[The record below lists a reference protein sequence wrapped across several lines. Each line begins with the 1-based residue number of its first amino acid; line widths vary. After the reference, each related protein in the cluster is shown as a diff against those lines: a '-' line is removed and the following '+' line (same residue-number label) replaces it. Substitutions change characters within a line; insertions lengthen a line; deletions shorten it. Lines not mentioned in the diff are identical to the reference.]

1 MKIYRNYS
9 LKDKNTFN
17 IDVKADYFAAPKTL
31 QELYDIISD
40 KLLIYNELLIIGDG
54 SNLLFIDNFKGLVL
68 QPEFYGKQVVSEN
81 DTEVKIKASAGENWD
96 DFVKWTVDNNYSG
109 LENLSL
115 IPGRVGA
122 SAVQNIGAYGVEV
135 ADMIYEVET
144 IELSTFKTRIFTATE
159 CEFAYRHSIFKQD
172 EYKGKYLVSAVTF
185 TLSKKPEY
193 KLNYGKLSD
202 EIQKIG
208 KLNIQNVRTAVMNI
222 RKNKLPQPEL
232 TPNAG
237 SFFKNPIIKYDFLSE
252 LLQKYPELVYYKID
266 YNTYKV
272 AAAWLIDKL
281 AWKNKNYTKAA
292 VHTNQALVLI
302 NKDNASG
309 TEILKLANEIK
320 QSVFDTFKILL
331 EFEVN
336 VVG

>member
-81 DTEVKIKASAGENWD
+81 DTEVKIKALAGENWD

-159 CEFAYRHSIFKQD
+159 CEFAYRHSIFKQA

-208 KLNIQNVRTAVMNI
+208 KLNIQNVRTAVINI